1 VSRQANADEARFDY
15 AYGSAQR
22 EGITMHFDAFDRY
35 HESDSFLHRLDP
47 RAKVVVTV
55 VFILSNALLPD
66 GAWIAFGLSWL
77 FLLLAN
83 VYSNL
88 GIGFT
93 LKRSLVALPFALIAL
108 TVLFSIPGKPL
119 ASFHFLFWDLT
130 ITDAGLLRFISILI
144 RSWLSVQM
152 AILLVAVA
160 RFPDLIHALE
170 HLRVP
175 SILTTIIAF
184 LYRYLFVLAD
194 EVFRLMRAR
203 ESRSAALAAAAP
215 GTRTGGSIAWR
226 AKVAGNMAGQL
237 FLRSYERSDRVYNA
251 MLARGYA
258 GHMQTINPHELRRRD
273 YITVALALLAI
284 LFFQLIGRL

>member
-1 VSRQANADEARFDY
+1 
-15 AYGSAQR
+15 
-22 EGITMHFDAFDRY
+22 MHFNAFDRY
-35 HESDSFLHRLDP
+35 HESESFLHHLDP
-47 RAKVVVTV
+47 RVKVVVTL

-83 VYSNL
+83 WLANL
-88 GIGFT
+88 GTGFT
-93 LKRSLVALPFALIAL
+93 FRRSLVALPFALIAI
-108 TVLFSIPGKPL
+108 TVLFSMPGKPL
-119 ASFHFLFWDLT
+119 SSFHFLFWDFT
-130 ITDAGLLRFISILI
+130 ITDVGLLRFVSILI

-160 RFPDLIHALE
+160 RFPDIIHALE

-175 SILTTIIAF
+175 MILTTIIAF

-203 ESRSAALAAAAP
+203 ESRSASLATA
-215 GTRTGGSIAWR
+215 GTRSGSSAVWR
-226 AKVAGNMAGQL
+226 AQIAGHMAGQL

-251 MLARGYA
+251 MLARGYT
-258 GHMQTINPHELRRRD
+258 GHLETINPHELRRVD
-273 YITVALALLAI
+273 YLTTALVLAGILL
-284 LFFQLIGRL
+284 LQWVGRL

>member
-1 VSRQANADEARFDY
+1 
-15 AYGSAQR
+15 
-22 EGITMHFDAFDRY
+22 MHFDAFDRY
-35 HESDSFLHRLDP
+35 HGTDSFVHGLDP
-47 RAKVVVTV
+47 RVKVVVTV

-83 VYSNL
+83 VFSNL
-88 GIGFT
+88 GVGFT
-93 LKRSLVALPFALIAL
+93 LKRSFVALPFAIVAV
-108 TVLFSIPGKPL
+108 TVLFSVAGQPL
-119 ASFHFLFWDLT
+119 AAFHFLRWDFV
-130 ITDAGLLRFISILI
+130 ITNIGLLRFITILV

-152 AILLVAVA
+152 AILLVATT
-160 RFPDLIHALE
+160 RFPDIIHGLE

-203 ESRSAALAAAAP
+203 EARSAAVAAAGRRA
-215 GTRTGGSIAWR
+215 GGSAVWR
-226 AKVAGNMAGQL
+226 ARVAGHMAGQL

-258 GHMQTINPHELRRRD
+258 GHLQTTNPHELRRRD
-273 YITVALALLAI
+273 YITAALALLAI
-284 LFFQLIGRL
+284 LFLQVVGRL